1 MKHIVKFFIGLICLI
16 ILVILYSRYI
26 GTSGI
31 KTIEKSIKVSN
42 LSDDFY
48 GLKIVHITDI
58 HYGRTTFENDLKDLV
73 KKINLTKPDIVV
85 FTGDLFTNIKIDS
98 KEYDKISSILNEI
111 EASIGKY
118 SIIGDNDLDIYTTIM
133 SNAGFKDIS
142 NTYELIY
149 TKSSNYIML
158 SGISS
163 NIKDKT
169 DILEKM
175 KSSNEFLINNK
186 PNYSILLMH
195 EADYI
200 DKIDYSK
207 YNLVLAGHSLNG
219 QVRLPIIGGIIKQN
233 GARRYLNS
241 EYELKNT
248 KLIISNGIGTYNY
261 SYRLFNRPSFNLYR
275 IIK

>member
-48 GLKIVHITDI
+48 GIKIVHITDI
-58 HYGRTTFENDLKDLV
+58 HYGRTTFEKDLKDLV

-133 SNAGFKDIS
+133 ANAGFKDIS

-175 KSSNEFLINNK
+175 KSSNDFLINNK

-219 QVRLPIIGGIIKQN
+219 QIRLPIIGGIIKQD
-233 GARRYLNS
+233 GARKYLDS

>member
-48 GLKIVHITDI
+48 GIKIVHITDI
-58 HYGRTTFENDLKDLV
+58 HYGRTTFEKDLKDLV

-133 SNAGFKDIS
+133 ANAGFKDIS

-219 QVRLPIIGGIIKQN
+219 QVRLPIIGGIIKQE
-233 GARRYLNS
+233 GARKYLDS

>member
-48 GLKIVHITDI
+48 GIKIVHITDI
-58 HYGRTTFENDLKDLV
+58 HYGRTTFEKDLKDLV

-133 SNAGFKDIS
+133 ANAGFKDIS

-175 KSSNEFLINNK
+175 KSSNDFLINNK

-219 QVRLPIIGGIIKQN
+219 QIRLTVIGGIIKQD
-233 GARRYLNS
+233 GARKYLES

>member
-1 MKHIVKFFIGLICLI
+1 MKHIIKFFSALLI
-16 ILVILYSRYI
+16 IIILIIIYSRYI
-26 GTSGI
+26 GISGI
-31 KTIEKSIKVSN
+31 IVNEKSIKVNN
-42 LSDDFY
+42 LADDFH
-48 GLKIVHITDI
+48 GLKIVHFTDI
-58 HYGRTTFENDLKDLV
+58 HFGRTTKIKELKELV

-85 FTGDLFTNIKIDS
+85 FTGDLFTDLKIS
-98 KEYDKISSILNEI
+98 KDYYDKISATLNEI

-118 SIIGDNDLDIYTTIM
+118 YIIGDNDIEDYSIIM

-142 NTYELIY
+142 NNYELIY

-158 SGISS
+158 SGMSS

-169 DILEKM
+169 DIFEKL
-175 KSSNEFLINNK
+175 KASNEFLVNNK

-200 DKIDYSK
+200 DKFDSSK

-219 QVRLPIIGGIIKQN
+219 QIRLPIIGGIIKQN
-233 GARRYLNS
+233 GSRKYLDS
-241 EYELKNT
+241 EYNIKNT
-248 KLIISNGIGTYNY
+248 RLIISNGIGTYKY

-275 IIK
+275 ITK

>member
-48 GLKIVHITDI
+48 GIKIVHITDI
-58 HYGRTTFENDLKDLV
+58 HYGRTTFEKDLKDLV

-175 KSSNEFLINNK
+175 KSSNDFLINNK

-219 QVRLPIIGGIIKQN
+219 QVRLPIIGGIIKQE
-233 GARRYLNS
+233 GARKYLDS

>member
-48 GLKIVHITDI
+48 GIKIVHITDI
-58 HYGRTTFENDLKDLV
+58 HYGRTTFEKDLKDLV

-219 QVRLPIIGGIIKQN
+219 QVRLPIIGGIIKQE
-233 GARRYLNS
+233 GARKYLDS

>member
-48 GLKIVHITDI
+48 GIKIVHITDI
-58 HYGRTTFENDLKDLV
+58 HYGRTTFEKDLKDLV

-85 FTGDLFTNIKIDS
+85 FTGDLFTNIKINS

-175 KSSNEFLINNK
+175 KSSNDFLINNK

-219 QVRLPIIGGIIKQN
+219 QVRLPIIGGIIKQE
-233 GARRYLNS
+233 GARKYLDS

-275 IIK
+275 IVK

>member
-1 MKHIVKFFIGLICLI
+1 MKRIVKFFIGLICLI

-48 GLKIVHITDI
+48 GIKIVHITDI
-58 HYGRTTFENDLKDLV
+58 HYGRTTFEKDLKDLV

-133 SNAGFKDIS
+133 ANAGFKDIS

-175 KSSNEFLINNK
+175 KSSNDFLINNK

-219 QVRLPIIGGIIKQN
+219 QIRLPIIGGIIKQE
-233 GARRYLNS
+233 GARKYLDS

>member
-58 HYGRTTFENDLKDLV
+58 HYGRTTFEKDLKDLV

-233 GARRYLNS
+233 GAHKYLDS